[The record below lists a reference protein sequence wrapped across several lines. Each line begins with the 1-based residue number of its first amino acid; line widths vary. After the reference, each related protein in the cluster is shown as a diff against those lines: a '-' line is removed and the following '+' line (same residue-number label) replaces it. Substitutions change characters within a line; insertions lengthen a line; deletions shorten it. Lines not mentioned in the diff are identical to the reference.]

1 MSTNDWVRRVFG
13 EPALIQG
20 SLDDTE
26 ADAEQAFQSL
36 ELGQKLVVSG
46 LLSQE
51 ELDNLLQEYS
61 PFANAQRFG
70 EFLKLKMC
78 LPHRV
83 IDFMLGLSPDEL
95 QAFNNKR
102 LGERL
107 VAMGLIDEDSL
118 QRATAKQASMPSRP
132 RIGDVL
138 VEMGVIRPEQAD
150 FFSKLIVSDDGQLQA
165 HSGNVSL
172 QD

>member
-1 MSTNDWVRRVFG
+1 MKTKTPESQ
-13 EPALIQG
+13 ALDGPRLGILVMAMIFLPLAAG
-20 SLDDTE
+20 YFLSFLFRSINAMIAPRLV
-26 ADAEQAFQSL
+26 AD
-36 ELGQKLVVSG
+36 
-46 LLSQE
+46 
-51 ELDNLLQEYS
+51 
-61 PFANAQRFG
+61 
-70 EFLKLKMC
+70 
-78 LPHRV
+78 
-83 IDFMLGLSPDEL
+83 LGLSPDEL

-138 VEMGVIRPEQAD
+138 VEMGVIKPEQAD

-165 HSGNVSL
+165 HSGNVGL
-172 QD
+172 KG